1 MSVVTARN
9 EFGKPAH
16 PAPGE
21 WTVDD
26 LAQLPD
32 DGRRYELFDG
42 ELVVSPAPFPL
53 HQWSVAA
60 FYRLLFEACPT
71 ELIVLFSPIDF
82 QPTKKRSFEPDLLVA
97 RRADV
102 QPKAV
107 LTAPPLLTVEVISR
121 SSRKID
127 RERKWEMY
135 ATSGVDNYWIFDPEE
150 PDFVAYRRDGQKY
163 IEVGAAKDTE
173 RFAVE
178 RPFPVEICPAEI
190 AAG

>member
-9 EFGKPAH
+9 EFGKRAH
-16 PAPGE
+16 PAQGE

-53 HQWSVAA
+53 HQRSVAA
-60 FYRLLFEACPT
+60 FYRLLYASCPPDL
-71 ELIVLFSPIDF
+71 EVLFSPIDF

-102 QPKAV
+102 QPMAV

-127 RERKWEMY
+127 RERKRDMY
-135 ATSGVDNYWIFDPEE
+135 ATSGVDNYWIFDPEDPE
-150 PDFVAYRRDGQKY
+150 FVALRRDGQKY
-163 IEVGAAKDTE
+163 LEIGTAKDDE
-173 RFAVE
+173 RFLVE
-178 RPFPVEICPAEI
+178 RPYPVEICPAEI